1 MLFHHTPTV
10 KMAITIPPAMKTN
23 PKVIFFTDFDG
34 TVTTSDSN
42 YMLCDAIGYG
52 YEKRLA
58 ANNAVLDGKRSFRD
72 AFGEMMD
79 SVQTPFSVA
88 QQWLLDNTK
97 IDPEFPKF
105 FMWARANNVP
115 VVVLSGGMKP
125 IIRAL
130 LAKALGEE
138 YVDEI
143 EIISNDIQAKPG
155 CDIEDADGWSLK
167 FRDDSIEGHDKSI
180 ELRKYNSIPAD
191 QRPIMMYAGDGV
203 SDQCA
208 AREIDLLFCKID
220 RDLVTYCE
228 REKLPFVNF
237 RNWADIQAT
246 CEKVLKNETT
256 VKAEQKGRIY

>member
-1 MLFHHTPTV
+1 
-10 KMAITIPPAMKTN
+10 MAIIIPSAMKTD

-42 YMLCDAIGYG
+42 YMMCDAIGYG
-52 YEKRLA
+52 KEKRCA
-58 ANNAVLDGKRSFRD
+58 ANDAVLNGERSFRD
-72 AFGEMMD
+72 AFNEMMD
-79 SVQTPFSVA
+79 SVQTPFSEA

-97 IDPEFPKF
+97 LDPQFPVF
-105 FMWARANNVP
+105 FRWARANNVP
-115 VVVLSGGMKP
+115 IVVLSGGMKP

-130 LAKALGEE
+130 LAKAIGEE
-138 YVDEI
+138 FVDEI

-155 CDIEDADGWSLK
+155 CNINDADGWSLK

-208 AREIDLLFCKID
+208 ARETDLLFAKID

-228 REKLPFVNF
+228 REQIPFVNF
-237 RNWADIQAT
+237 RDWADIQAT
-246 CEKVLKNETT
+246 VQKVLEGKTN
-256 VKAEQKGRIY
+256 VKLEAKGRIY